1 MCVLYYTSGLRDIV
15 TPILAG
21 VLDSFDRMWG
31 FDKFFRDIEV
41 IRRKMVRERERGEGG
56 RESGRGREGG
66 SKLIVFNYRF

>member
-31 FDKFFRDIEV
+31 FDKFFRDIEA
-41 IRRKMVRERERGEGG
+41 IRRKMVRERERK
-56 RESGRGREGG
+56 RRGREGEG
-66 SKLIVFNYRF
+66 RREQAYSF

>member
-41 IRRKMVRERERGEGG
+41 IRRKMVREREEREGG
-56 RESGRGREGG
+56 RVGGGGKEGA
-66 SKLIVFNYRF
+66 SL